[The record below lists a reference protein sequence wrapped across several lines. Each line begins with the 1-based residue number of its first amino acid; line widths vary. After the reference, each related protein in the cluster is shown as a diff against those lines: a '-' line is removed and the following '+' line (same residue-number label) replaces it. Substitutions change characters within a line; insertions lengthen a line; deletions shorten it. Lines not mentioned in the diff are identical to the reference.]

1 MTSET
6 SPEGA
11 PQPGL
16 LTAPATPGV
25 TAPPKTAPSAAP
37 VAALTVRS
45 AKVSGRTLT
54 LSLAGARTGT
64 VRASVKRGST
74 FVAKAA
80 ARTVGASTRTLRLTL
95 DRTLR
100 RGSYTV
106 KVIASRGGEQ
116 TVGNVKLK
124 LTR

>member
-1 MTSET
+1 
-6 SPEGA
+6 
-11 PQPGL
+11 
-16 LTAPATPGV
+16 
-25 TAPPKTAPSAAP
+25 
-37 VAALTVRS
+37 VRS

-54 LSLAGARTGT
+54 LSLAGSRAGT
-64 VRASVKRGST
+64 VRASVKRGSK

-80 ARTVGASTRTLRLTL
+80 ARKVGASTTTVRLTL
-95 DRTLR
+95 NRKLS
-100 RGSYTV
+100 RGAYTV